1 MTTLSVAV
9 TGRLDEPEPITVEE
23 VRHRGYFPI
32 YDLADSVQADLYAK
46 ENLDI
51 SHMITAVR
59 EQCEKYT
66 NRMVI
71 GADIAAALLYESHE
85 MRGYLPYPPVREV
98 GSVTP
103 SFSHNPL
110 PATDYTLG
118 PGSMLIIDHAGH
130 GCDWGPAAYNV
141 AYESGYPEDQVPT
154 LLRQSLLEYVSAMWD
169 KRDGNLPLP
178 ENVRFTWDRF
188 RFDH

>member
-1 MTTLSVAV
+1 
-9 TGRLDEPEPITVEE
+9 
-23 VRHRGYFPI
+23 
-32 YDLADSVQADLYAK
+32 
-46 ENLDI
+46 
-51 SHMITAVR
+51 
-59 EQCEKYT
+59 
-66 NRMVI
+66 
-71 GADIAAALLYESHE
+71 

-141 AYESGYPEDQVPT
+141 AYESGYPEDQVPA

-169 KRDGNLPLP
+169 KRDWQSAASRKRAVHVAPFQIWIIEGVLLAHTANAFWTIRR
-178 ENVRFTWDRF
+178 V
-188 RFDH
+188 